1 MYELL
6 NQYLKARLYMRTTEA
21 KLNVRG
27 GGVEWYLLCVIVI
40 QDMKR
45 SYGDSVARVWE
56 IEDKN
61 ITSNVREM
69 CVYCD
74 MCVTFTHIVCHA

>member
-1 MYELL
+1 MLSWNGIY
-6 NQYLKARLYMRTTEA
+6 
-21 KLNVRG
+21 
-27 GGVEWYLLCVIVI
+27 LCVIVI

-45 SYGDSVARVWE
+45 SYSESVGRVWE

-69 CVYCD
+69 CVLYLV
-74 MCVTFTHIVCHA
+74 CVCVCV